1 MSVTTARGRAE
12 AAVLAW
18 VASSG
23 VEHDLGA
30 RPGEHVV
37 VLPGEAKLRTA
48 VSLLVG
54 DQALSASA
62 FVIRRPDENHE
73 GFYRWLLRR
82 NLRLPGIAFALD
94 RAGDVFVVGRVPV
107 EAVTEDELDRLLGA
121 VLTASDGA
129 FNELLALGFL
139 ESMKREWA
147 WRTERGESTRNLDA
161 FRHLLEPSADAGD
174 DVPVDVRDGD
184 APGPEDRTAP
194 GSPRDAH

>member
-1 MSVTTARGRAE
+1 MSVTTSRDRAE

-18 VASSG
+18 VASAG

-73 GFYRWLLRR
+73 AFYRWLLRR
-82 NLRLPGIAFALD
+82 NLRLPGIAFAVD
-94 RAGDVFVVGRVPV
+94 EAGDVFVVGRVPV
-107 EAVTEDELDRLLGA
+107 EAVTEDEVDRLLGA

-161 FRHLLEPSADAGD
+161 FRHLLVPSQDGGDAT
-174 DVPVDVRDGD
+174 PDGD
-184 APGPEDRTAP
+184 PSGPEDRTAP
-194 GSPRDAH
+194 GGPDGAH

>member
-1 MSVTTARGRAE
+1 MTVTTARDRAE

-18 VASSG
+18 VASAG
-23 VEHDLGA
+23 VEHDLGS

-73 GFYRWLLRR
+73 EFYRWLLRR

-94 RAGDVFVVGRVPV
+94 RTGDVFVVGRVPL

-147 WRTERGESTRNLDA
+147 WRTERGESTRNLEA
-161 FRHLLEPSADAGD
+161 FRHLLEPSGS
-174 DVPVDVRDGD
+174 
-184 APGPEDRTAP
+184 EDRTAP
-194 GSPRDAH
+194 GGTGAEH